1 MRLFLWPGDFIAKL
15 AGLEQGS
22 ENRQILRMWANTVF
36 WGTVAALI
44 LLLVLT

>member
-1 MRLFLWPGDFIAKL
+1 MRLCVWPGDFVAKL
-15 AGLEQGS
+15 AGLRQGS
-22 ENRQILRMWANTVF
+22 ESRQILRMWANTVF